1 MITTIILYI
10 LFTIIFALMTP
21 FTFLPD
27 ASLPSAFTN
36 SITSA
41 NSYISAFNDFL
52 PVSTLLTII
61 GLVVAIEIAINTFIL
76 INWAIKKIPT
86 IG

>member
-1 MITTIILYI
+1 MLYI
-10 LFTIIFALMTP
+10 LFTILYGLMTP
-21 FTFLPD
+21 FTLLPD
-27 ASLPSAFTN
+27 ASLPSAFT
-36 SITSA
+36 SAMTSA
-41 NSYISAFNDFL
+41 SAYISALNDFL

-61 GLVVAIEIAINTFIL
+61 GLLVVIEIAINTFML